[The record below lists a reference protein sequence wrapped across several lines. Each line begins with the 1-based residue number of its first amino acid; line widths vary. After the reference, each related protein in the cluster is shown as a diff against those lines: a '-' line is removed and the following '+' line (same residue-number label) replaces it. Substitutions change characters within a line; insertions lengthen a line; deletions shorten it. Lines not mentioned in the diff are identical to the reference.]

1 MAPLIDPP
9 PLPEGLEP
17 YDDERSIDVRQAA
30 KMFRGRGRKG
40 YDGVSPAGLRR
51 WCRDGCSIQGTKLWL
66 PSVRI
71 SGEFRLMPAWV
82 QWFEQQRVKLGMRR
96 PAPRLA
102 RPERTRLAS
111 HRRAEEFLR
120 REGV

>member
-9 PLPEGLEP
+9 GLPEGLEP
-17 YDDERSIDVRQAA
+17 YDDERSIDVRQAS
-30 KMFRGRGRKG
+30 KMLRGRGGRRE
-40 YDGVSPAGLRR
+40 VSPAVLRR
-51 WCRDGCSIQGTKLWL
+51 WCRDGCSIQGTKVWL

-82 QWFEQQRVKLGMRR
+82 QWFEAQRIKLGMRR
-96 PAPRLA
+96 PAAPRLA

-111 HRRAEEFLR
+111 HRRAEEYLR
-120 REGV
+120 REGM